1 METLEKTYATLRALK
16 AQEEAGTSTTLP
28 VVESSPVDWR
38 KSITRHVVTCLECR
52 QTFKQLSVR
61 HLRQHGLDARSYR
74 IKYGIPNTQP
84 LAARATT
91 ERRRQV
97 VQEVRPWEKTP
108 TYRQEQARDGHP
120 SLDSDDA
127 DAVRGQIE
135 EPAVEAIT
143 QPKRQRKTAPKK
155 QATRKTSAAG

>member
-1 METLEKTYATLRALK
+1 
-16 AQEEAGTSTTLP
+16 
-28 VVESSPVDWR
+28 
-38 KSITRHVVTCLECR
+38 VVTCLECR

-74 IKYGIPNTQP
+74 IKFGIPMTQP

-91 ERRRQV
+91 DRRRQV
-97 VQEVRPWEKTP
+97 VREVRPWEKTP
-108 TYRQEQARDGHP
+108 TYRQGQARDGHP